1 MTSILA
7 IDTIAAAGF
16 RDTDVSKLMEPDLPT
31 LSGAR
36 VLLRPEDAGRTSR
49 AGRPDDIE
57 TPRASG
63 EIARVNGGE
72 QMDFINALED
82 SPPRSDERQ
91 NGQSNKSEPALC
103 SLEQTT
109 DLFRTKVADAR
120 QDTEHALA
128 GSEAVSEAVKPKLTL
143 DMGHSN
149 IARLPESVV
158 DLIKAEVER
167 LSLSHNQIWHI
178 PLRFSE
184 CTHLRYLNIRSN
196 VFREIPRGVYKLN
209 QLEILD
215 ISRNKVRKISSDI
228 KNLKSLRVF
237 SMVHN
242 RVEDLPVELCELT
255 KLQILKIAENP
266 LRFKLKKIVEAKES
280 EVSFSEMTDHERETA
295 ITLEIKRYLRDSHP
309 VIAPIDVEISLELD
323 ESPMETPKPFK
334 RALSSRFPVIPSTG
348 SIDSGSEGN
357 KSSPIQPNPPPIP
370 TRSHYRVP
378 SGASAQQ
385 ILALRRPGIAP
396 LVNLSN
402 NERIRSNSES
412 VLQATSAVRQK
423 RMGMLRREKPELDS
437 IDESKVNRNSHL
449 RGFSH
454 GSVLKRNGVLS
465 SPGGTSS
472 SSPNSPRDARRHRLA
487 LVKRLSS
494 LPEHKVENEWNNPV
508 IEGAKG
514 ILYAL
519 YQIHPQI
526 SGLIAAVRGKE
537 VQRRSTLEFTFFN
550 ASTHVDR
557 LNEALEQADL
567 VDVEDEDAVE
577 KIEMTVRQDCATCIM
592 AYTHVTAQLQDNVK
606 KIVAG
611 SDVRYVRT
619 LMLLLYG
626 SMVEVRNAIQSF
638 GAETQVTQG
647 FGHARQMP
655 NGGTNTIQTIP
666 EEFSTPPKPV
676 RAITPTRDKSR
687 PTRQGPR
694 LRSDTAIQHPVFD
707 TIPTSHPPPVPPV
720 ITKQLE
726 TPIHLTGTTINGSL
740 NTGMSSTFSMN
751 GSTLTSNSSAGYR
764 SRSSSRAAMMN
775 GNGSSYS
782 SVASTPRSGEV
793 FNLPPNNAYST
804 RVNPATGLT
813 DAQEETVFE
822 QIFLALTRAYDA
834 ALHTIPIAKAQ
845 FLRCLEAAEENRQP
859 KAVHDLWSTLVYRS
873 KQCIDVCEALQIRL
887 VNMRLTD
894 PNAHMMS
901 SGRNDPSLWLL
912 CKNFLMNFIDLLT
925 EMREAKSL
933 RLLSQELITMLR
945 PVQKA
950 SREAGRLIESS
961 PWRYLTDSATTA
973 MPPSSG
979 FGPNPNQPPATSVN
993 GNGYTNGVNGYH
1005 INGVSSGYPPTA
1017 GSSHPNTSPFP
1028 PPLIPVPPL
1037 PNSLSLTPHTATKH
1051 TLNGFIVP
1059 INHSSYGNSPVSVP
1073 LPATPLSA
1081 ALGPAAQATV
1091 PIPTPIPSTPA
1102 SAYGDQFFKGDVFQR
1117 ADSLLN
1123 MQQTGSMNFFGRR

>member
-1 MTSILA
+1 MLA

-16 RDTDVSKLMEPDLPT
+16 RDTDLSKLMEPDLPA
-31 LSGAR
+31 LSNPRA
-36 VLLRPEDAGRTSR
+36 LLRPEDAGRTSR
-49 AGRPDDIE
+49 AGRLEDVE
-57 TPRASG
+57 TPRAVS
-63 EIARVNGGE
+63 ENARVNGE
-72 QMDFINALED
+72 QSDIIQALDD
-82 SPPRSDERQ
+82 SPPRIDERQ
-91 NGQSNKSEPALC
+91 NGQSAKNESALL
-103 SLEQTT
+103 SLEDTT
-109 DLFRTKVADAR
+109 ELFRRKVADAR

-158 DLIKAEVER
+158 DLIKTEVER

-215 ISRNKVRKISSDI
+215 ISRNKVRKISGDI

-242 RVEDLPVELCELT
+242 RVEDLPMELCEMT

-323 ESPMETPKPFK
+323 ESPMETPKPLK
-334 RALSSRFPVIPSTG
+334 RVLSSRFPVIPSTNNV
-348 SIDSGSEGN
+348 DSGSDGN
-357 KSSPIQPNPPPIP
+357 KSSPVQPNPPPIP
-370 TRSHYRVP
+370 TRSHYRVA
-378 SGASAQQ
+378 SGQSGQQ

-396 LVNLSN
+396 LVNQSN
-402 NERIRSNSES
+402 NERNRSNSES
-412 VLQATSAVRQK
+412 VLQATAAVRQK
-423 RMGMLRREKPELDS
+423 RMGMLRREREKPELDS
-437 IDESKVNRNSHL
+437 IDELKVNRNSHL

-454 GSVLKRNGVLS
+454 GSVLKRNGALS
-465 SPGGTSS
+465 SPGGASS

-487 LVKRLSS
+487 FVKRLSS

-519 YQIHPQI
+519 YQVHPQI
-526 SGLIAAVRGKE
+526 SGLIAAVRSKE
-537 VQRRSTLEFTFFN
+537 SQRRSTLEFTFFN

-557 LNEALEQADL
+557 LNEALERADL
-567 VDVEDEDAVE
+567 VDIEDEDAVE
-577 KIEMTVRQDCATCIM
+577 KIETAIRQDCATCIM

-611 SDVRYVRT
+611 TDVRYVRT

-638 GAETQVTQG
+638 GADIQVTQG
-647 FGHARQMP
+647 LGQTKQISSGG
-655 NGGTNTIQTIP
+655 NGNFQTIP
-666 EEFSTPPKPV
+666 EEYSTPPEPV
-676 RAITPTRDKSR
+676 RAITPTRDKNR
-687 PTRQGPR
+687 PIRQGPR
-694 LRSDTAIQHPVFD
+694 LRSDTAIQHPIVD
-707 TIPTSHPPPVPPV
+707 TIPTTQPPSVPPMV
-720 ITKQLE
+720 TKQLE
-726 TPIHLTGTTINGSL
+726 TPIHLTGTTISGSL
-740 NTGMSSTFSMN
+740 NTGTSSTFSSN
-751 GSTLTSNSSAGYR
+751 GHTVTSNSSTGYR
-764 SRSSSRAAMMN
+764 SRSSSRTAMV
-775 GNGSSYS
+775 NGSSYS

-793 FNLPPNNAYST
+793 FNLPPNSVYST

-961 PWRYLTDSATTA
+961 PWRYLTDNATSA
-973 MPPSSG
+973 MPPPTA
-979 FGPNPNQPPATSVN
+979 FVPNSNQPPATSVN
-993 GNGYTNGVNGYH
+993 GNGYTNGVNGHH
-1005 INGVSSGYPPTA
+1005 INGAVSGYPSTVA
-1017 GSSHPNTSPFP
+1017 SSHSNTSPFP
-1028 PPLIPVPPL
+1028 PPLLPVPPL
-1037 PNSLSLTPHTATKH
+1037 PNSSLTPNTATKQMF
-1051 TLNGFIVP
+1051 NGFIVP
-1059 INHSSYGNSPVSVP
+1059 FNQSSYGTSPVSVP

-1091 PIPTPIPSTPA
+1091 PIPTPVPSTPA

-1123 MQQTGSMNFFGRR
+1123 MQQAGSMNFFARR